1 MKIVYRSESLN
12 DKIIFISLSDFI
24 LKRLQIFFASPLL
37 LPGLLSLYSL
47 VVVASSEGSSA
58 HDEGK
63 NIRVFSSFLLHF
75 VSCSIIQCFHE
86 NKETLGRKVFPSKEC
101 FSFLFFRFFSAP
113 TFHDGTEEKRKKFFI
128 FILLV
133 LQRKIKNNEYHL

>member
-101 FSFLFFRFFSAP
+101 FSFLFFVFSLLQLSM
-113 TFHDGTEEKRKKFFI
+113 TEPKRKGKSFSSSYFSCSSG
-128 FILLV
+128 
-133 LQRKIKNNEYHL
+133 K